1 MPGIADFLAYTEEER
16 KKSIPKA
23 APVADM
29 TPRGKGESSGGGSDA
44 SDGTKP
50 GIVNE
55 TAQSEGNAAQAAQQA
70 VTDAFTQRYDAVAAT
85 PAGKVE
91 TAPNYDKDA
100 PKVADMSGSGAEQT
114 LKGAVGQA
122 GADAMDDLKRQQVQ
136 GNLAG
141 MQEREDLMR
150 PTKASEAV
158 PGNSWGWID
167 DLQKEADKAKEED
180 ERARRSESHRRY
192 LAGIGDAF
200 SSLANL
206 YYTTEGSPNQVQTY
220 SSPLVNQSIE
230 RERARRKNE
239 YDQIVARLDA
249 ARTAKERFDTQKEVA
264 ALKRSAS
271 SDPARLEYLNRKLDW
286 EQKKYYTDQ
295 DLKERKLELDTAYHN
310 KTITLREYQAETAR
324 LNAIAANKRAGN
336 AAANSGPKPMKDA
349 DARSYRRQNISGLKE
364 EIAKSKGY
372 SSWSDFVSSEKKTKE
387 EKQMIAALNSTK
399 PNEQDGAINQY
410 GSLAPGWQAQMQSA
424 TGGGAVPATSA
435 NSEKSGNSTEKKALP
450 GSEPQNKG
458 NNNKK
463 KLPGA

>member
-29 TPRGKGESSGGGSDA
+29 TPRGGRQSSGGGSDA
-44 SDGTKP
+44 SDGAKHE
-50 GIVNE
+50 IVNE
-55 TAQSEGNAAQAAQQA
+55 TARSEGNAAQAAQQA

-85 PAGKVE
+85 PAGKME
-91 TAPNYDKDA
+91 TAPNYDRNA
-100 PKVADMSGSGAEQT
+100 PKIEAQGSK
-114 LKGAVGQA
+114 LD
-122 GADAMDDLKRQQVQ
+122 DAAWKASTDDLKRQQVQ

-141 MQEREDLMR
+141 MQEREDLMH

-158 PGNSWGWID
+158 PANSWGWID

-180 ERARRSESHRRY
+180 ERVRRSESHRRY

-206 YYTTEGSPNQVQTY
+206 YYTTKGSPNQVQTY
-220 SSPLVNQSIE
+220 ASPLVNQSIE

-249 ARTAKERFDTQKEVA
+249 ARTAKERFDTQREVA

-286 EQKKYYTDQ
+286 EQKKHYSDH
-295 DLKERKLELDTAYHN
+295 DIKERKLELDTAYRD

-372 SSWSDFVSSEKKTKE
+372 SSWSAFADSNNRGNLTKE
-387 EKQMIAALNSTK
+387 EKAMIAALNSTK

-424 TGGGAVPATSA
+424 TGGGAAPASGA
-435 NSEKSGNSTEKKALP
+435 NNENSGNSPTSTPPWVKKSEEKKNERP
-450 GSEPQNKG
+450 W
-458 NNNKK
+458 
-463 KLPGA
+463 